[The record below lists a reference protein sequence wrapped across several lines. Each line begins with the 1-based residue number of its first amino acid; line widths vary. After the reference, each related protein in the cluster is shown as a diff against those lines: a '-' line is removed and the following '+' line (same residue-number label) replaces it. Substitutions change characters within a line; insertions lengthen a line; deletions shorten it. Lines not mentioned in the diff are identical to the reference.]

1 MMKNKLSVKTVWLP
15 LLLFLV
21 FYFPDL
27 RAQIYFGITPI
38 RFELKAKAG
47 SQQTE
52 VIQVRN
58 NSSRPIR
65 VRAYPENWFLGED
78 GSRNFIGRQ
87 PAPYSRQEWLRVN
100 PSDFRLLPGEIKSVR
115 FTISVP
121 EGAEDGSYHAAVSFE
136 QVPES
141 PPGGRIGQV
150 AFTGKIVAAVYVV
163 VGRVNVDGRLEDL
176 VFEPGNGHHH
186 LRLKIVNAGR
196 FHFRLKGEVI
206 ISTAEGRKVTTVE
219 IPDEPVLP
227 ETRRWLSLNLK
238 ENLPSG
244 RYLAEARLDIGR
256 NELLGLRKELEIK

>member
-1 MMKNKLSVKTVWLP
+1 MKNKLCVRRALLP
-15 LLLFLV
+15 LLFFLA

-38 RFELKAKAG
+38 RFELKARAG

-52 VIQVRN
+52 VIHVRN

-100 PSDFRLLPGEIKSVR
+100 PADFRLLPGEIKSVR
-115 FTISVP
+115 FTVSVP
-121 EGAEDGSYHAAVSFE
+121 EEAKDGGYHAAVSFE
-136 QVPES
+136 QIPEA
-141 PPGGRIGQV
+141 PPGGRLGQV
-150 AFTGKIVAAVYVV
+150 AFTGKIVAAVYVI
-163 VGRVNVDGRLEDL
+163 VGRVNVEGRLEDL
-176 VFEPGNGHHH
+176 VFEPGNGPHQ
-186 LRLKIVNAGR
+186 LRLKIVNSGR
-196 FHFRLKGEVI
+196 FHFRLKGEVT
-206 ISTAEGRKVTTVE
+206 ISTAEGRKVMTVE

-227 ETRRWLSLNLK
+227 ETQRWLTLNLK
-238 ENLPSG
+238 ENLAPG

-256 NELLGLRKELEIK
+256 DELLGLRKELEVK